1 MAEKGPS
8 NHPKDEDDVVEMKK
22 ALATG
27 SGSSHTVA
35 ASTVAPV
42 VCYCMASILMTV
54 VNKYVVSGTGFNMN
68 FLLLCMQSSVCVA
81 CVYTVK
87 KLRIISFR
95 DFDTKDAKTWF
106 PISALLVGVIYT
118 GSKSLQYLSIPVY
131 TIFKNLTII
140 LIAYGEVI
148 WFGGRVTGLTLV
160 SFILMVISSIIA
172 AWADISDALA
182 VGDPAVA
189 EAMNGLSAVSGVV
202 SKMNVGYFWMFMN
215 CVTSAAYVL
224 TMRKRIKLTGFSDWD
239 TMFYNNLL
247 SIPVLAVASIIAEDW
262 GYENLNRNFPPDT
275 RNFLLFAIAFSG
287 AAAVGISYTTAWCI
301 RATSSTTYSM
311 VGALNK
317 LPVAASGMIFFG
329 DPVTFGSVTAVAV
342 GFFAGL
348 VYAVA
353 KNNQKKA
360 EAAGQPGI
368 IPLANRTS

>member
-1 MAEKGPS
+1 MADKAS
-8 NHPKDEDDVVEMKK
+8 HHPKEEDDVVEMKK

-27 SGSSHTVA
+27 SASSQNAVA
-35 ASTVAPV
+35 SSVPPIL
-42 VCYCMASILMTV
+42 CYCMASILMTV
-54 VNKYVVSGTGFNMN
+54 VNKFVVSGTHFNMN

-87 KLRIISFR
+87 KLGIISFR
-95 DFDTKDAKTWF
+95 DFDAKDAKTWF
-106 PISALLVGVIYT
+106 PISVLLVGVIYT

-160 SFILMVISSIIA
+160 AFILMVVSSIIA

-189 EAMNGLSAVSGVV
+189 EAMYSLASVSGVV
-202 SKMNVGYFWMFMN
+202 SKMNIGYFWMFLN
-215 CVTSAAYVL
+215 CGTSAAYVL

-262 GYENLNRNFPPDT
+262 GYDNLSRNFPEET

-329 DPVTFGSVTAVAV
+329 DPVTFGSVTAVSV

-360 EAAGQPGI
+360 EMASQQGI